1 MSLNLNEFVK
11 FANLLADSAS
21 QTSMKYF
28 RKKLEVD
35 NKDDESPVTIADK
48 ETEKIIRDEIR
59 KNFPNHGIL
68 GEEYE
73 NENLESEFIWV
84 IDPIDGTRSYIA
96 GHKDFGNL
104 ISLLHNN
111 QPIIGIINCPAHNE
125 RWLGIKDVKTTC
137 NGKNVLTSG
146 IKKIENA
153 YLFTSGVYFYEPF
166 FRKGFETL
174 KGKTKYFRLGGDC
187 YMYGMLSS
195 GLIDIVIEDTL
206 KAHDYMALINVVEGA
221 GGKISDKYGKPITLQ
236 SDGSLI
242 ASSSPQLH
250 NEIINIINN

>member
-1 MSLNLNEFVK
+1 MPPDINEFVS
-11 FANLLADSAS
+11 FANLLADLAS
-21 QTSMKYF
+21 KKSMEYF
-28 RKKLEVD
+28 RKKLNVE

-48 ETEKIIRDEIR
+48 ETEEIIRDEIR
-59 KNFPNHGIL
+59 KNYPNHGIL

-73 NENLESEFIWV
+73 SENLDSEFIWV

-111 QPIIGIINCPAHNE
+111 KPVIGIINCPAHKE
-125 RWLGIKDVKTTC
+125 RWVGIENTKTTC
-137 NGKNVLTSG
+137 NGKEVLTSD
-146 IKKIENA
+146 INKIENA
-153 YLFTSGVYFYEPF
+153 YLFTSGIYFYEPA
-166 FRKGFETL
+166 FRKGFETI
-174 KGKTKYFRLGGDC
+174 KNKSKYFRLGGDC
-187 YMYGMLSS
+187 YMYGMLTS

-221 GGKISDKYGKPITLQ
+221 SGKITDRYGKPITLQ

-242 ASSSPQLH
+242 ASSSSELH
-250 NEIINIINN
+250 DEIIKIINN